1 MSSVGLD
8 CDATQEVILV
18 YRHADNVKV
27 SAARKENKQL
37 ILEATNSIVVKKKS
51 HQKWMLK
58 QGSTKI

>member
-1 MSSVGLD
+1 MLLK
-8 CDATQEVILV
+8 VIPV

-27 SAARKENKQL
+27 SAARKENKHL
-37 ILEATNSIVVKKKS
+37 ILEATNSIVVKKKKS